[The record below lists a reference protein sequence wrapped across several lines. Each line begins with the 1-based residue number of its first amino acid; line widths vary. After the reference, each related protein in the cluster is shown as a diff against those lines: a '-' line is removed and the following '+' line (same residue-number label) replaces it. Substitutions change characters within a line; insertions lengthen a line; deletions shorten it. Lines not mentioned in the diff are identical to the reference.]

1 MFYAQFVLAKKGPL
15 SKIWLAAHW
24 ERKLSKAQIFETDVQ
39 DAVEEILRPKVSSF
53 FRVASK
59 DRKRKILE
67 SNKDKKRFSLHFLA
81 NFVLLISMT

>member
-39 DAVEEILRPKVSSF
+39 DAVEEILRPKVDF
-53 FRVASK
+53 K
-59 DRKRKILE
+59 
-67 SNKDKKRFSLHFLA
+67 NKHHCNQFDLFLA
-81 NFVLLISMT
+81 KNVTENYWSFIVGNC

>member
-39 DAVEEILRPKVSSF
+39 DAVEEILRPKV
-53 FRVASK
+53 
-59 DRKRKILE
+59 
-67 SNKDKKRFSLHFLA
+67 
-81 NFVLLISMT
+81 